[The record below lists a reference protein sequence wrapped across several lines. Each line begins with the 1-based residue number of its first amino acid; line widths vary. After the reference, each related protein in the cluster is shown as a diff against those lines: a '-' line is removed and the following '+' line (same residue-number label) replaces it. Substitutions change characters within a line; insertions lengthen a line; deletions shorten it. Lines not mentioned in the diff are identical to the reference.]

1 MKRLDD
7 SDPEGGSNE
16 HKDPSWP
23 RGDMS
28 HDFKKGI
35 AGFDTEG
42 QRRRQAVGR
51 WKARGFKSMAFVE
64 VDTVQLAKRSLSQ
77 MS

>member
-1 MKRLDD
+1 MQVTKMLQDRVQMILCT
-7 SDPEGGSNE
+7 SCAKTATQRKIRSVNVA
-16 HKDPSWP
+16 
-23 RGDMS
+23 

-64 VDTVQLAKRSLSQ
+64 D
-77 MS
+77 